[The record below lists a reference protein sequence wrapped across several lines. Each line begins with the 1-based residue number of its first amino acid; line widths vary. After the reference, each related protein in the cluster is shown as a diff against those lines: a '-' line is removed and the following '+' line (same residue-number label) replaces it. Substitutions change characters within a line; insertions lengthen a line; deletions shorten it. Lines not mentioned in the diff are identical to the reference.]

1 MDKIGLLFGSFNP
14 IHIGHM
20 VIANYFVEFTD
31 INKVWFVVSPQN
43 PLKKKSSLLADHHRL
58 EMVNLAIK
66 DDSRFEVTDLEFRL
80 PKPSYTIDTLV
91 YLREKYPKKEFVI
104 LMGSDNLT
112 DFEKWKNFSQII
124 QTTTR
129 YIYERPGVDRTKIE
143 SPENSVWVDAPL
155 MEISSTFIRNAIKQ
169 GKDICHF
176 LPPGVFDYIEKM
188 NFYKK

>member
-20 VIANYFVEFTD
+20 AIANYFVEFTD
-31 INKVWFVVSPQN
+31 IKKVWFVVSPHN
-43 PLKKKSSLLADHHRL
+43 PLKKKNSLLADHHRL
-58 EMVNLAIK
+58 ELVNLAIK

-80 PKPSYTIDTLV
+80 PQPSYTIDTLV

-129 YIYERPGVDRTKIE
+129 YIYERPGVDKTKIV
-143 SPENSVWVDAPL
+143 PAENSVWVDAPL

-169 GKDICHF
+169 GKDIRHF
-176 LPPGVFDYIEKM
+176 LPPGVFEYIEKM